1 MKKYIQGRKFDT
13 STAKQVWTKNNGFGV
28 NALNYTEE
36 TLYLKK
42 SGVYFLYQKSGPLG
56 DFAIKKGQ
64 ENVGRELITPLTY
77 KEALKWASN
86 KIPSEIF
93 SKYFDKPTED
103 QTRVIRSYSFSK
115 QAVAILKRANQV
127 TGIDQSDLLEK
138 LIIDNLAKYVKNV

>member
-13 STAKQVWTKNNGFGV
+13 STAKQVWTKINGFGV
-28 NALNYTEE
+28 NALNY
-36 TLYLKK
+36 
-42 SGVYFLYQKSGPLG
+42 
-56 DFAIKKGQ
+56 FAIKKGQ

-127 TGIDQSDLLEK
+127 TGIDQSELLEK
-138 LIIDNLAKYVKNV
+138 LIIDNLAKYVKNF